1 MDENNSKLFVFDKKE
16 VILIFFFMLLIAV
29 TSFTLGV
36 RVGKGL
42 LLKSEGYTEEDVQT
56 INMKTSKEEEIEDL
70 VKEVKPLPKTEE
82 TVLDSYQDRLDQ
94 EFQNT
99 VEDNTPSLP
108 ENGEAPTTTSED
120 TEVNK
125 TSENAEF
132 EDVFNA
138 ITEVNETGSN
148 NPYAGK
154 WTVQIVSFPDKES
167 AVEFANGFVAR
178 GYNPIINSV
187 EISGRGT
194 WYRVSLG
201 LFDAKAEA
209 TQYIEQNQTI
219 FGGKEYQ
226 IYQIK

>member
-36 RVGKGL
+36 RVGKDL

-70 VKEVKPLPKTEE
+70 VREVKPLPKTEE
-82 TVLDSYQDRLDQ
+82 AVLDSYQDRLDQ

-99 VEDNTPSLP
+99 IEDTTATTPSF
-108 ENGEAPTTTSED
+108 ENEIDEAPQNSD
-120 TEVNK
+120 
-125 TSENAEF
+125 F
-132 EDVFNA
+132 EEVFNA
-138 ITEVNETGSN
+138 ITEVNETGTN
-148 NPYAGK
+148 NPYAKK

-201 LFDAKAEA
+201 LFDTRAEA
-209 TQYIEQNQTI
+209 IEYIEQNQTI